1 MDTLSHVITPNL
13 LTLHG
18 RCSFG
23 LSHTNPRLHSLI
35 TPRVANKV
43 RVFAELN
50 SQNTTTPKSIDFSD
64 PHWKTKF
71 KEDFE
76 ARFRPPHVTD
86 IFPDAPSMPSTF
98 CLKMRSV
105 GQFSWFLLDLL
116 PLHFYCVAALKF
128 NYVFVFFFF
137 GLCVTELLRLETF
150 PVIIILRM
158 RSGMDILMT
167 MTECFLRQY
176 AYSFFMFV

>member
-23 LSHTNPRLHSLI
+23 LSHTNPRLHSLV

-43 RVFAELN
+43 RVFAVLN

-105 GQFSWFLLDLL
+105 G
-116 PLHFYCVAALKF
+116 
-128 NYVFVFFFF
+128 
-137 GLCVTELLRLETF
+137 
-150 PVIIILRM
+150 
-158 RSGMDILMT
+158 
-167 MTECFLRQY
+167 
-176 AYSFFMFV
+176 